1 MKVNQVVSEHKKGV
15 RAHIYNKKAT
25 TKAQGPVPLYG
36 PDKNDA
42 KLKPVKVTEME
53 WAPPGYGSGKTATN
67 PDGTA
72 SSQRQ
77 ADRAWDALQYQRS
90 QEKKIK
96 PLQPGKPMEE
106 EMPGQTVGKVQQVNP
121 DGTAVIQSPDG
132 KTQTVQQTQ
141 LQQGDNNTL
150 SMQVPK
156 IQPGQQV
163 DASKTIEEEPADEAG
178 LVQQY
183 SSQLQSMLPKVS
195 QPWEKAQIEAR
206 IKAVTKDGWVPKD
219 PNGKAIAVLPPA
231 QWEAKMDPQT
241 VLKIC
246 GVNGPGLSP
255 EFKQKMGGSVS
266 QGIMKYTGFEESAD
280 NKLLDKMLTIAGL
293 R

>member
-1 MKVNQVVSEHKKGV
+1 MKVKHIVSEHKKGV

-42 KLKPVKVTEME
+42 KLKPVKVAEDM
-53 WAPPGYGSGKTATN
+53 A
-67 PDGTA
+67 
-72 SSQRQ
+72 
-77 ADRAWDALQYQRS
+77 
-90 QEKKIK
+90 
-96 PLQPGKPMEE
+96 
-106 EMPGQTVGKVQQVNP
+106 PGQTVGKVQQVNP

-132 KTQTVQQTQ
+132 NTQTVQQTQ
-141 LQQGDNNTL
+141 LQPGDNNTL

-178 LVQQY
+178 LVKQY
-183 SSQLQSMLPKVS
+183 STQLQSMLPQVS

-206 IKAVTKDGWVPKD
+206 IKAVTQDGWIPKD

-255 EFKQKMGGSVS
+255 EFKQKMGGAVS
-266 QGIMKYTGFEESAD
+266 QGVMKYTGFEESAD

>member
-36 PDKNDA
+36 PGKQDA
-42 KLKPVKVTEME
+42 KLKPVKVAEDM
-53 WAPPGYGSGKTATN
+53 A
-67 PDGTA
+67 
-72 SSQRQ
+72 
-77 ADRAWDALQYQRS
+77 
-90 QEKKIK
+90 
-96 PLQPGKPMEE
+96 
-106 EMPGQTVGKVQQVNP
+106 PGQAVGKVQQVNP

-163 DASKTIEEEPADEAG
+163 DASKTIEEDPTVPYYVDVSSGKPMAKTGGRG
-178 LVQQY
+178 LTAIVP
-183 SSQLQSMLPKVS
+183 SKMWTALTP
-195 QPWEKAQIEAR
+195 EIEA
-206 IKAVTKDGWVPKD
+206 KAESQGFRKVMLQFNNQQV
-219 PNGKAIAVLPPA
+219 
-231 QWEAKMDPQT
+231 
-241 VLKIC
+241 
-246 GVNGPGLSP
+246 PGL
-255 EFKQKMGGSVS
+255 EGGDQKLGSKIIVAPS
-266 QGIMKYTGFEESAD
+266 DYQSLSTPAAGTQKPMAPMKESND
-280 NKLLDKMLTIAGL
+280 DRLLDKMLTIAGL

>member
-15 RAHIYNKKAT
+15 KAHIYNKKAT

-36 PDKNDA
+36 PGKQDA
-42 KLKPVKVTEME
+42 KLKPVKV
-53 WAPPGYGSGKTATN
+53 N
-67 PDGTA
+67 
-72 SSQRQ
+72 
-77 ADRAWDALQYQRS
+77 
-90 QEKKIK
+90 
-96 PLQPGKPMEE
+96 E
-106 EMPGQTVGKVQQVNP
+106 EMPGAMVGKVQQVKP
-121 DGTAVIQSPDG
+121 DGTVDIQKPSGD
-132 KTQTVQQTQ
+132 TTTVQATA
-141 LQQGDNNTL
+141 LQPGDNNKLT
-150 SMQVPK
+150 MQVPK

-163 DASKTIEEEPADEAG
+163 DASKTIEEQPADEAG
-178 LVQQY
+178 LVKQY
-183 SSQLQSMLPKVS
+183 SSQLQSMLSQVK

-206 IKAVTKDGWVPKD
+206 IKAVTQDGWVPKD

-255 EFKQKMGGSVS
+255 EFKQKMGGAVS

-293 R
+293 K